1 MASIRP
7 RLGNIVIAESVSMKN
22 HSSFYTGG
30 NAEYYAEPRSIEECL
45 NVLEIAYKKN
55 LNITVIGS
63 GTHILVSEKGI
74 PGLVICTSSIKG
86 ITIKGN
92 LVEAAPGEPL
102 DNIINQAIDHNLIG
116 LEELGGIPGT
126 IGGAVSV
133 NASSNGRSISDVF
146 FYADYLSFDGR
157 YFRRPFYHDYFRKQQ
172 SSFGIDGIIVSIA
185 LQLNPSR
192 ASAEA
197 RRRKEKYVEL
207 MFIPPC
213 RRFSGEIFKDPEGM
227 SAESVIRRLDI
238 KGRGKASFSDYQ
250 PNSIFTLPGC
260 TSAEIHDL
268 ITEAEERAEV
278 ELGIRL
284 ERSLSVLGDFT

>member
-7 RLGNIVIAESVSMKN
+7 RLGSIVIAESVSMKN

-55 LNITVIGS
+55 LNVTVIGS

-268 ITEAEERAEV
+268 ITEAE
-278 ELGIRL
+278 
-284 ERSLSVLGDFT
+284 